1 MSRNKKLTNQ
11 EWKRLETTLLWA
23 YKNPV
28 PAQSSN
34 LEIKRA
40 EHFSLWLII
49 KGQVSF
55 MLPDKSID
63 KAEAGKLVATSP
75 GVKRSQ
81 QFSSGAYILSI
92 AFNARWPDGI
102 NLFQQKKSII
112 ANINDYPELEHAA
125 INLQEFI
132 CGNYDP
138 VYTKQPAAKAGFAV
152 NTGMNIRFWEFLRQ
166 WHQFMKQHKY
176 VPVVPEKT
184 DPRLDAAVTILHKHH
199 FNAPLPYDRITRATG
214 ISRSHFDRL
223 FSQQFNLSPR
233 RYCERICLDKTFE
246 LLSSSHLT
254 IKEIAYETGFVNVS
268 HFCTWFKR
276 KTSQTPEEYRRYLI

>member
-1 MSRNKKLTNQ
+1 MNRNKKLTNLD
-11 EWKRLETTLLWA
+11 WKRLDTTLLWA

-49 KGQVSF
+49 EGEVLCK
-55 MLPDKSID
+55 LPDESIE

-81 QFSSGAYILSI
+81 QFSSDAYILSI
-92 AFNARWPDGI
+92 AFNARWPGGI

-125 INLQEFI
+125 INLQEFV

-138 VYTKQPAAKAGFAV
+138 VYTKQPVAKAGFAV
-152 NTGMNIRFWEFLRQ
+152 NTGMNIRFW
-166 WHQFMKQHKY
+166 
-176 VPVVPEKT
+176 
-184 DPRLDAAVTILHKHH
+184 
-199 FNAPLPYDRITRATG
+199 N
-214 ISRSHFDRL
+214 
-223 FSQQFNLSPR
+223 
-233 RYCERICLDKTFE
+233 
-246 LLSSSHLT
+246 
-254 IKEIAYETGFVNVS
+254 
-268 HFCTWFKR
+268 FCGSG
-276 KTSQTPEEYRRYLI
+276 TSL